1 MNNIAITVNEIS
13 NSKTNFPD
21 LDDINSSSDKLITTL
36 QIKKMKRVEN
46 QLKYLKQNQDEMQYK
61 LDKILSQT
69 NKFKTYS
76 KDIVHLSKKLKL
88 ILTLPNSIKMP
99 RQLIIDMFANFVKK
113 NIYID
118 NHGVIDN
125 DTLKEHLEFPLNKTL
140 NSNNLFNQLDNNLY
154 KEAPFDTYP
163 SQNSILIS
171 RELCNFLSLPFGVY
185 LSHQD
190 IYTNIIEYLNSRDL
204 LRENGYFFV
213 DAKLGV
219 LFKQTGSYHSKQ
231 GKMLRCKKII
241 QNLKEHYI

>member
-1 MNNIAITVNEIS
+1 
-13 NSKTNFPD
+13 
-21 LDDINSSSDKLITTL
+21 
-36 QIKKMKRVEN
+36 MKRVEN

-76 KDIVHLSKKLKL
+76 KDIVHPSKKLKL

-140 NSNNLFNQLDNNLY
+140 NCNNLFN
-154 KEAPFDTYP
+154 
-163 SQNSILIS
+163 
-171 RELCNFLSLPFGVY
+171 
-185 LSHQD
+185 
-190 IYTNIIEYLNSRDL
+190 
-204 LRENGYFFV
+204 
-213 DAKLGV
+213 
-219 LFKQTGSYHSKQ
+219 
-231 GKMLRCKKII
+231 
-241 QNLKEHYI
+241 

>member
-1 MNNIAITVNEIS
+1 MNNIKFTVNDI
-13 NSKTNFPD
+13 
-21 LDDINSSSDKLITTL
+21 DDINSSSDKLITTL
-36 QIKKMKRVEN
+36 QIKKMKRVET
-46 QLKYLKQNQDEMQYK
+46 QLKYLKQNQDKMQYK

-88 ILTLPNSIKMP
+88 ILNLPNSVKIS
-99 RQLIIDMFANFVKK
+99 RQLVTDMFANFVKK

-118 NHGVIDN
+118 DDGVIDN
-125 DTLKEHLEFPLNKTL
+125 DTLKEHLEFPLHKTL
-140 NSNNLFNQLDNNLY
+140 NRNNLFNELDKNLY

-171 RELCNFLSLPFGVY
+171 RELCDFLSLPFGIY

-190 IYTNIIEYLNSRDL
+190 IYKNIIEYLNSRNL

-213 DAKLGV
+213 DKKLSK
-219 LFKQTGSYHSKQ
+219 LFKQTGSYHSKD